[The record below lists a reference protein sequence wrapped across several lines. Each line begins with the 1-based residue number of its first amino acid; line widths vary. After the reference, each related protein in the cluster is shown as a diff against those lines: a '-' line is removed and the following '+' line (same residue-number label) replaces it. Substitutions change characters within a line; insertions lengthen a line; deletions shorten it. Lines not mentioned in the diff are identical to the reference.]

1 MTVTHTDNFQHTKTI
16 KSDIYPIKGNP
27 DSRLIIYNHAESPTM
42 DLNSSCMQ
50 RYPYGRTPENKMHT
64 MEKNADQIGENKRT
78 QLCGQSIILTRN
90 SPDDKHFNSNQL
102 SSMEEEPQQHYLNSS
117 RIPFKLKQNYII
129 RSSAFYST
137 SLRIHTVAL

>member
-1 MTVTHTDNFQHTKTI
+1 M
-16 KSDIYPIKGNP
+16 DIQATACNGIPMAG
-27 DSRLIIYNHAESPTM
+27 
-42 DLNSSCMQ
+42 
-50 RYPYGRTPENKMHT
+50 TPQNKMHNI
-64 MEKNADQIGENKRT
+64 EKNADQIGENKRT

-102 SSMEEEPQQHYLNSS
+102 SSMEEEPQQHYINSS
-117 RIPFKLKQNYII
+117 RIPFNFKQNYII